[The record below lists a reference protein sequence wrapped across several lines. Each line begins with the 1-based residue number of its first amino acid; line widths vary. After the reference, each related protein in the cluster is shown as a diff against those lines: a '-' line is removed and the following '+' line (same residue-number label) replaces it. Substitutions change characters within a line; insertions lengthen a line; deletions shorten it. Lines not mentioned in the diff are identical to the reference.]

1 MQNEKLLLIL
11 FKMYIFKCRNIN
23 VKPSI
28 QGAKNYLTFQ
38 YKILKNKLL
47 LSEKHDE
54 STGQLDVVWSP
65 FIDMNCF

>member
-1 MQNEKLLLIL
+1 MQNEK
-11 FKMYIFKCRNIN
+11 FAVNIFKCRNIN

-54 STGQLDVVWSP
+54 SIGQLDVVWSP